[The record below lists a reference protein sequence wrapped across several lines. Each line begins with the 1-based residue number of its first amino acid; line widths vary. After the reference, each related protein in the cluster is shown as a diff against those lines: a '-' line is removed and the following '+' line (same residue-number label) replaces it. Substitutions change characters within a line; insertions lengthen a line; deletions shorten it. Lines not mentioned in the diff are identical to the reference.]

1 MKILTSFVLSAL
13 LWLGILFL
21 APAASAQN
29 AAPAQNTTNLSLE
42 TKDQPNVPKKSD
54 QQPPEKSQQQKPLK
68 EEVNKYNVI
77 DAPKVCPPG
86 YKYAEGKCR
95 KVY

>member
-21 APAASAQN
+21 APAAYAQN
-29 AAPAQNTTNLSLE
+29 AAPAQSTTNLSLE

-54 QQPPEKSQQQKPLK
+54 QQPPEKSQPQKPLK
-68 EEVNKYNVI
+68 EI

>member
-1 MKILTSFVLSAL
+1 MNILTSFVLSVL
-13 LWLGILFL
+13 LWFGILVR
-21 APAASAQN
+21 APAASAQS
-29 AAPAQNTTNLSLE
+29 ATNLSLE
-42 TKDQPNVPKKSD
+42 TKNQPNVPKKSD